1 MGFSVSATMA
11 IFFATFLILFSILYS
26 SVDRAFDTVTESFD
40 DKYDRLS
47 IQAQTDIEMLDM
59 TYLRETDVLE
69 VTLQNT
75 GSVSLDTR
83 KMNLLVGGVL
93 VTSAEM
99 TAGGGETDYW
109 LPQETMRIT
118 LSGPDLCY
126 DDDLDPRTF
135 TLNDARLTAPGNIS
149 VGDNVYIIDGTDID
163 VFDLDGVF
171 NFTIDDTTNLV
182 APTDLKVWEGGL
194 YVLDEG
200 AHVDLYST
208 EGVWS
213 RRIVNDTVN
222 ASSPTALAVDSSY
235 IYLVDADDH
244 VDRFNRT
251 TGDFVDVLIPNGGV
265 MTSPLDIFVGSHVF
279 VIDRAS
285 GQSHVDRY
293 ALDGTGGVEV
303 VGSGSLSSPTDI
315 AASAPGLDEELIY
328 VLNGGSAIC
337 VFNESG
343 VSQGEIGSCLSDSVS
358 GVDAAGRIFVSDGV
372 NGLVIENLGT
382 SIKVVTEYGISEVS
396 IL

>member
-47 IQAQTDIEMLDM
+47 IQTQTDIEILDM

-93 VTSAEM
+93 VTTAEM
-99 TAGGGETDYW
+99 TAGGVDTDFW
-109 LPQETMRIT
+109 LPQEAMRIT

-126 DDDLDPRTF
+126 ADALDPRTF
-135 TLNDARLTAPGNIS
+135 TLNDARLTSPGNIS
-149 VGDNVYIIDGTDID
+149 VGDNAYIIDGTDID

-171 NFTIDDTTNLV
+171 NFTIDDAANLI
-182 APTDLKVWEGGL
+182 APTDLKVWEDSL
-194 YVLDEG
+194 YVLDEH
-200 AHVDLYST
+200 AHVDLYSAD
-208 EGVWS
+208 GVWS
-213 RRIVNDTVN
+213 GRIVDDAGN
-222 ASSPTALAVDSSY
+222 ASNPTAMAVDASY
-235 IYLVDADDH
+235 IYLIDADDH

-251 TGDFVDVLIPNGGV
+251 TGGFVDVLVANGGG
-265 MTSPLDIFVGSHVF
+265 MTSPLDIFVGSYVF

-303 VGSGSLSSPTDI
+303 IGSGNLSSPTDI
-315 AASAPGLDEELIY
+315 AASASGLDERSIY
-328 VLNGGSAIC
+328 VLDGGSAVA

-343 VSQGEIGSCLSDSVS
+343 AYQGEVCSCLSDSAS
-358 GVDAAGRIFVSDGV
+358 GVDVTGRIFVSDSV

>member
-11 IFFATFLILFSILYS
+11 IFFATFLILFSILYT
-26 SVDRAFDTVTESFD
+26 SVDRAFDTVSESFD

-47 IQAQTDIEMLDM
+47 MQTQTGIDILDI

-83 KMNLLVGGVL
+83 KTNLLVDGIL

-99 TAGGGETDYW
+99 TAGGVDTDFW

-126 DDDLDPRTF
+126 DDTLDPRTF
-135 TLNDARLTAPGNIS
+135 TLNDARLASPGNIS
-149 VGDNVYIIDGTDID
+149 VGDKAYIIDGADVD

-171 NFTIDDTTNLV
+171 NFTIDDAANLV
-182 APTDLKVWEGGL
+182 APTDLKVWGGGL
-194 YVLDEG
+194 YVLDEH

-208 EGVWS
+208 DGVWTE
-213 RRIVNDTVN
+213 RIVDDAAN
-222 ASSPTALAVDSSY
+222 ASNPTALAVDGSY
-235 IYLVDADDH
+235 IYLVDGNDH
-244 VDRFNRT
+244 VDRFDRT
-251 TGDFVDVLIPNGGV
+251 TGEFVGVLIPNGGT
-265 MTSPLDIFVGSHVF
+265 MTSPLDIFVGYSVF

-285 GQSHVDRY
+285 SQSHVDRY

-303 VGSGSLSSPTDI
+303 IDSGNLSSPTDI
-315 AASAPGLDEELIY
+315 VASAPGLDERLVY
-328 VLNGGSAIC
+328 VLDGGSAVR

-343 VSQGEIGSCLSDSVS
+343 ASQGEVASCLSDSAS
-358 GVDAAGRIFVSDGV
+358 GVDVTGRIFVSDSV
-372 NGLVIENLGT
+372 NGLVIESLGT